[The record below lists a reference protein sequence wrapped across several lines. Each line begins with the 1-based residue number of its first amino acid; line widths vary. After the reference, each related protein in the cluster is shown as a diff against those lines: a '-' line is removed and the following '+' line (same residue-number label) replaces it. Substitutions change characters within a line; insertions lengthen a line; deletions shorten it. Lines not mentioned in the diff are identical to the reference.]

1 MKTILCW
8 AMVIGAILALA
19 SPIIANILVA
29 WHEKK
34 EKEEKERHTCAICKR
49 VQKDPVIIC
58 DNCFREGI

>member
-34 EKEEKERHTCAICKR
+34 EKEEKERHTCAICGR
-49 VQKDPVIIC
+49 TQKELII
-58 DNCFREGI
+58 NQTEEN